1 LKLSADNLKNCE
13 FENCT
18 ILVKII
24 TRLSKLK
31 LLKKYFL
38 LLSVLLVSGFV
49 MSSAYAHT
57 TIHVDKYEIEA
68 GWGEEPPVVGLSNTI
83 VVEVAESGEK
93 EGLRTGV
100 TSAFKSM
107 TATLISGGATKVL
120 DINSD
125 PKPGHYYAKILP
137 TKIGSISVKLVGEL
151 NGLSIDVIIPIEDIE
166 SQSLIEFPPTS
177 GSSSAGEIGALKN
190 ALSSLQKDVSN
201 IKSNVGDVSL
211 SADGVDIENAYNFGV
226 FGLSLGAAAVIL
238 AIIAMLRRK

>member
-1 LKLSADNLKNCE
+1 M
-13 FENCT
+13 
-18 ILVKII
+18 
-24 TRLSKLK
+24 
-31 LLKKYFL
+31 KKYFL
-38 LLSVLLVSGFV
+38 PLVVLLAMGFV
-49 MSSAYAHT
+49 FAPAFAHT
-57 TIHVDKYEIEA
+57 TIHVEQYEIEA
-68 GWGEEPPVVGLSNTI
+68 GWGDEPPVVGLPNTI
-83 VVEVAESGEK
+83 VIEVAESGEK
-93 EGLRTGV
+93 EGLRSGV

-107 TATLISGGATKVL
+107 TATLVSGGATKVL

-125 PKPGHYYAKILP
+125 PRPGHYYAKILP
-137 TKIGSISVKLVGEL
+137 TKTGSISVKLVGEL
-151 NGLSIDVIIPIEDIE
+151 NGLPIDVVIPIEDVE

-211 SADGVDIENAYNFGV
+211 SAGGVDIENTYNFAV

>member
-1 LKLSADNLKNCE
+1 MSA
-13 FENCT
+13 
-18 ILVKII
+18 
-24 TRLSKLK
+24 
-31 LLKKYFL
+31 
-38 LLSVLLVSGFV
+38 
-49 MSSAYAHT
+49 AYAHT
-57 TIHVDKYEIEA
+57 TIHIDKYEIEA
-68 GWGEEPPVVGLSNTI
+68 GWGEEPPVVGLANTI

-125 PKPGHYYAKILP
+125 PRPGHYYAKILP

-151 NGLSIDVIIPIEDIE
+151 NGLPIDVIIPIEDVE

-201 IKSNVGDVSL
+201 IKSNVGDVNL
-211 SADGVDIENAYNFGV
+211 NAGGADIENAYNFAV

>member
-1 LKLSADNLKNCE
+1 M
-13 FENCT
+13 
-18 ILVKII
+18 
-24 TRLSKLK
+24 K

-38 LLSVLLVSGFV
+38 LLSVLLISGFV

-57 TIHVDKYEIEA
+57 TIHIDKYEIEA
-68 GWGEEPPVVGLSNTI
+68 GWGEEPPVVGLLNTI
-83 VVEVAESGEK
+83 TFEIHESNE
-93 EGLRTGV
+93 EGVKTGI
-100 TSAFKSM
+100 TNAFKNLQ
-107 TATLISGGATKVL
+107 ATVISGGATKIL

-125 PKPGHYYAKILP
+125 PRPGLYYAKIIP
-137 TKIGSISVKLVGEL
+137 TKIGSISVKIVGVL
-151 NGLSIDVIIPIEDIE
+151 NGIEIDNVIPIEDVE
-166 SQSLIEFPPTS
+166 STSILDFPPTS

-211 SADGVDIENAYNFGV
+211 SAGGVDIENAYNFGV

>member
-1 LKLSADNLKNCE
+1 M
-13 FENCT
+13 
-18 ILVKII
+18 
-24 TRLSKLK
+24 
-31 LLKKYFL
+31 KKYFF

-68 GWGEEPPVVGLSNTI
+68 GWGDEPPVVGLSNTI

-125 PKPGHYYAKILP
+125 PRPGHYYAKILP
-137 TKIGSISVKLVGEL
+137 TKTGSISVELVGEL
-151 NGLSIDVIIPIEDIE
+151 NGLSIDVIIPIEDVE

-190 ALSSLQKDVSN
+190 ALSSLQKDISN
-201 IKSNVGDVSL
+201 IKSNVGDVNL
-211 SADGVDIENAYNFGV
+211 SAGGADIENAYNFGV

>member
-1 LKLSADNLKNCE
+1 M
-13 FENCT
+13 
-18 ILVKII
+18 
-24 TRLSKLK
+24 K

-57 TIHVDKYEIEA
+57 TIYIDKYEIEA
-68 GWGEEPPVVGLSNTI
+68 GWGDEPPIVGLYNKI

-100 TSAFKSM
+100 TSAFKGM
-107 TATLISGGATKVL
+107 TATLISGGATKEL
-120 DINSD
+120 AINSD
-125 PKPGHYYAKILP
+125 PRPGHYYAKILP
-137 TKIGSISVKLVGEL
+137 TKTGSISVKLVGEL
-151 NGLSIDVIIPIEDIE
+151 NGLPIDVVIPIEDVE
-166 SQSLIEFPPTS
+166 SQSLVEFPPTS

-211 SADGVDIENAYNFGV
+211 TAGGVDIENAYNFGV
-226 FGLSLGAAAVIL
+226 FGLSLGAAAVNL

>member
-1 LKLSADNLKNCE
+1 M
-13 FENCT
+13 
-18 ILVKII
+18 
-24 TRLSKLK
+24 
-31 LLKKYFL
+31 KKYFL

-68 GWGEEPPVVGLSNTI
+68 GWGEEPPVVGLANTI

-125 PKPGHYYAKILP
+125 PRPGHYYAKILP
-137 TKIGSISVKLVGEL
+137 TKTGSISVELVGEL
-151 NGLSIDVIIPIEDIE
+151 NGLPIDVIIPIEDVE

-211 SADGVDIENAYNFGV
+211 TAGGVDIENAYNFGV

>member
-1 LKLSADNLKNCE
+1 M
-13 FENCT
+13 
-18 ILVKII
+18 I
-24 TRLSKLK
+24 
-31 LLKKYFL
+31 KYFL

-57 TIHVDKYEIEA
+57 TIYIDKYEIEA
-68 GWGEEPPVVGLSNTI
+68 GWGDEPPIVGLSNTI

-125 PKPGHYYAKILP
+125 PRPGHYYAKILP
-137 TKIGSISVKLVGEL
+137 TKTGSISVKLVGEL
-151 NGLSIDVIIPIEDIE
+151 NGLPIDVVIPIEDVE
-166 SQSLIEFPPTS
+166 SQSLVEFPPTS

-211 SADGVDIENAYNFGV
+211 SAGGVDIENAYNFGV

>member
-1 LKLSADNLKNCE
+1 
-13 FENCT
+13 
-18 ILVKII
+18 
-24 TRLSKLK
+24 
-31 LLKKYFL
+31 LKKYFF

-68 GWGEEPPVVGLSNTI
+68 GWGDEPPVVGLSNTI

-125 PKPGHYYAKILP
+125 PRPGHYYAKILP
-137 TKIGSISVKLVGEL
+137 TKTGSISVELVGEL
-151 NGLSIDVIIPIEDIE
+151 NGLSIDVIIPIEDVE

-190 ALSSLQKDVSN
+190 ALSSLQKDISN
-201 IKSNVGDVSL
+201 IKSNVGDVNL
-211 SADGVDIENAYNFGV
+211 SAGGADIENAYNFGV

>member
-1 LKLSADNLKNCE
+1 MSA
-13 FENCT
+13 
-18 ILVKII
+18 
-24 TRLSKLK
+24 
-31 LLKKYFL
+31 
-38 LLSVLLVSGFV
+38 
-49 MSSAYAHT
+49 AYAHT

-68 GWGEEPPVVGLSNTI
+68 GWGEEPPVVGLANTI

-125 PKPGHYYAKILP
+125 PRPGHYYAKILP

-151 NGLSIDVIIPIEDIE
+151 NGLPIDVIIPIEDVE
-166 SQSLIEFPPTS
+166 SQSLIEFPPTA

-201 IKSNVGDVSL
+201 IKSNVGDVNL
-211 SADGVDIENAYNFGV
+211 NAGGADIENAYNFGV

>member
-1 LKLSADNLKNCE
+1 M
-13 FENCT
+13 
-18 ILVKII
+18 
-24 TRLSKLK
+24 
-31 LLKKYFL
+31 KKYFL
-38 LLSVLLVSGFV
+38 PLVVLLATGFV
-49 MSSAYAHT
+49 FAPAFAHT
-57 TIHVDKYEIEA
+57 TIHVEQYEIEA
-68 GWGEEPPVVGLSNTI
+68 GWGDEPPVVGLSNTI
-83 VVEVAESGEK
+83 VIEVAESGEK
-93 EGLRTGV
+93 EGLRSGV

-107 TATLISGGATKVL
+107 TATLVSGGATKVL

-125 PKPGHYYAKILP
+125 PRPGHYYAKILP
-137 TKIGSISVKLVGEL
+137 TKTGSISVKLVGEL
-151 NGLSIDVIIPIEDIE
+151 NGLPIDVVIPIEDVE

-211 SADGVDIENAYNFGV
+211 SAGGVDIENTYNFAV

>member
-1 LKLSADNLKNCE
+1 MKLSADNLKNCE

-125 PKPGHYYAKILP
+125 PRPGHYYAKILP

-238 AIIAMLRRK
+238 AIIAMLRTK

>member
-1 LKLSADNLKNCE
+1 
-13 FENCT
+13 
-18 ILVKII
+18 
-24 TRLSKLK
+24 
-31 LLKKYFL
+31 
-38 LLSVLLVSGFV
+38 

-68 GWGEEPPVVGLSNTI
+68 GWGDEPPVVGLPNTI

-125 PKPGHYYAKILP
+125 PRPGHYYAKILP

-151 NGLSIDVIIPIEDIE
+151 NGLPIDVIIPIEDVE

-211 SADGVDIENAYNFGV
+211 SAGGVDIENAYNFAV